1 MTSSRFTLL
10 VLASVAAGATPDL
23 RLNQPLDPEPRRDV
37 QAPTNFSGEELA
49 ERLLKNVVTIN
60 NAGREAGTGLIIG
73 SLGDKRFILTANHVV
88 VSPSD
93 GNRGSSTSRLQI
105 KRCDGEQ
112 QMAAPFSADARIV
125 FADTEWDFAVV
136 EVTSAIDAPMTRIL
150 ALDDKSSPPT
160 PVWTVGK
167 GGTCAMGS
175 GQIYRARDQNGVLF
189 ADLPGGYG
197 GTSGAPV
204 ATDRGVIGMVLS
216 EAGAA
221 VVKVR
226 SIDQILQTLTGRNE
240 VTWLAVEA
248 NNQPP
253 GSPEDVQFKLSTAL
267 NAYMFALKDIRDSLR
282 VEQYTT
288 RDLANRVAA
297 YNTAITNYNAL
308 KDEFDGSIV
317 HAWGEG
323 TLTSFDGLR
332 GSIAAIHRVILGLN
346 VSMNDLRR
354 QKTVPREIQRQVV
367 QLSPQVED
375 LDTKVVTFLEELK
388 VRR

>member
-1 MTSSRFTLL
+1 MISSRLALL
-10 VLASVAAGATPDL
+10 VWASVAIGATPDL

-37 QAPTNFSGEELA
+37 EAPTNFSGEELA
-49 ERLLKNVVTIN
+49 KRLLQNVVTIN

-73 SLGDKRFILTANHVV
+73 SSGDERFILTANHVV
-88 VSPSD
+88 ASPSD
-93 GNRGSSTSRLQI
+93 MNGRSPASRLQI

-112 QMAAPFSADARIV
+112 QKAAPFSADARVV
-125 FADTEWDFAVV
+125 FADTERDFAVV
-136 EVTSAIDAPMTRIL
+136 EVSSASDSSLIRIL
-150 ALDDKSSPPT
+150 AFDDRSSPPT
-160 PVWTVGK
+160 AVWTVGK

-175 GQIYRARDQNGVLF
+175 GQLYRARDENDVLF
-189 ADLPGGYG
+189 VDLPGGYG

-226 SIDQILQTLTGRNE
+226 SIDQILQALTGRNE

-267 NAYMFALKDIRDSLR
+267 NAYMFALKDIRDSLS

-297 YNTAITNYNAL
+297 YNTAITHYNAL

-323 TLTSFDGLR
+323 TLAGFDGVR

-367 QLSPQVED
+367 QLSPQVDD
-375 LDTKVVTFLEELK
+375 LDTKVATFLEQLK

>member
-1 MTSSRFTLL
+1 MISSRLALL
-10 VLASVAAGATPDL
+10 VWVSVAVGATPDL
-23 RLNQPLDPEPRRDV
+23 RLNQPLDPEPQRDV

-49 ERLLKNVVTIN
+49 ERLLTNVVTIN

-73 SLGDKRFILTANHVV
+73 SLDEERFILTANHVV
-88 VSPSD
+88 ASLSD
-93 GNRGSSTSRLQI
+93 INGGSSASRLQI

-112 QMAAPFSADARIV
+112 QEAAPFSADARIV
-125 FADTEWDFAVV
+125 FADTERDFAVV
-136 EVTSAIDAPMTRIL
+136 EVTSASDNSLTRIL
-150 ALDDKSSPPT
+150 ALDDKSAPPT

-175 GQIYRARDQNGVLF
+175 GQIYRARDENGVLF
-189 ADLPGGYG
+189 VDLPGGYG

-226 SIDQILQTLTGRNE
+226 SIDQILQGLTGRSE
-240 VTWLAVEA
+240 VTWLSVEA

-267 NAYMFALKDIRDSLR
+267 NAYVFALKDIRDSLS

-288 RDLANRVAA
+288 LDLANRVAA
-297 YNTAITNYNAL
+297 YNTAITHYNAL
-308 KDEFDGSIV
+308 KDEFDGSIE

-323 TLTSFDGLR
+323 TLTSFDGVR
-332 GSIAAIHRVILGLN
+332 GSIATIHRVILGLN

-354 QKTVPREIQRQVV
+354 QKAVPREIQRRVV
-367 QLSPQVED
+367 QLSPQVDD
-375 LDTKVVTFLEELK
+375 LDTKVATFLEQLK